1 MNCEDF
7 FLIVEDATFIKIN
20 NTYHD
25 LNYYE
30 LLKTYCYSVKSLE
43 TGNVDLFLD
52 ECTYQLMQMLFI
64 NYRNEDFVTV
74 YDNEELTDL
83 FLKSSFL
90 YRPLI
95 DYLDKRSFKFL
106 DDGSNTH
113 FQILLYFLLGNI
125 ILEILYFILIKIK
138 IIDKIKII
146 NTNLDKLIKILK
158 CV

>member
-1 MNCEDF
+1 M
-7 FLIVEDATFIKIN
+7 
-20 NTYHD
+20 
-25 LNYYE
+25 
-30 LLKTYCYSVKSLE
+30 
-43 TGNVDLFLD
+43 FLD
-52 ECTYQLMQMLFI
+52 ECTYQLMQLLFI
-64 NYRNEDFVTV
+64 NYRNDDFVTI
-74 YDNEELTDL
+74 YDAEEVTDL
-83 FLKSSFL
+83 FLKTSFL

-146 NTNLDKLIKILK
+146 NANLDKLIKILK